1 VSGTPE
7 PHPSDP
13 SHFSLQGQTAVVTG
27 ACGKLGPIWVAALLD
42 AGARVAALELAQAP
56 ASPVFTAIAARAGD
70 RVRRIACD
78 ITDRSAI
85 EAAAAETVRELGEP
99 SVLVNNAGIDQP
111 PDSPVGRHHLHDLPI
126 EPFRRMVEVNLLGTF
141 QVIQVFGERMAGHGG
156 GSIIN
161 IGSLYASVSP
171 DPHFYEHLAGN
182 APFIKSPAYGASK
195 AGVVNLTKFFATH
208 WAWGGVRVNTLSP
221 GGVLAGQ
228 DEQFKAKYGA
238 RVPLRRMAN
247 PDDLKGPLVFL
258 ASRASSYV
266 TGHELRVDGGFTAW

>member
-1 VSGTPE
+1 VNGFRLDHE
-7 PHPSDP
+7 V
-13 SHFSLQGQTAVVTG
+13 AVVTG
-27 ACGKLGPIWVAALLD
+27 ACGKLGPIWVDALLE
-42 AGARVAALELAQAP
+42 AGARVAALDLAGAP
-56 ASPVFTAIAARAGD
+56 ASPAFCEVTRRAGD
-70 RVRRIACD
+70 ALRRIDCD
-78 ITDRSAI
+78 ITDRASI
-85 EAAAAETVRELGEP
+85 EAAAARVVAEIGEP
-99 SVLVNNAGIDQP
+99 SILVNNAGIDQP
-111 PDSPVGRHHLHDLPI
+111 PDSPGGRHQLHELPI
-126 EPFRRMVEVNLLGTF
+126 DPFRRMIEVNLMGTF
-141 QVIQVFGERMAGHGG
+141 QVTQVFGARMAARGG
-156 GSIIN
+156 GSIVN

-195 AGVVNLTKFFATH
+195 AGVVSLSKFFATH
-208 WAWGGVRVNTLSP
+208 WAGSGVRVNTLSP

-238 RVPLRRMAN
+238 RVPLGRMAQ